1 MATIKGYNGS
11 LRDSAGN
18 LIGELTSF
26 TLSITQNSEQH
37 NAFGD
42 EWIDTT
48 ATNKSWSVEGSGMY
62 DPDDT
67 YQSAIVTEVISGD
80 SVYSIEVRP
89 EGNTTG
95 DDNFTGS
102 ITLGEVGI
110 EASSEGVIGFSFSG
124 QGSGALAKGTVS

>member
-1 MATIKGYNGS
+1 TIKGYNGS
-11 LRDSAGN
+11 LRDSSGN

-37 NAFGD
+37 NSFND

-48 ATNKSWSVEGSGMY
+48 ATTKSWSVDGSGMY

-80 SVYSIEVRP
+80 SVYSIEIRP
-89 EGNTTG
+89 EGDTTG
-95 DDNFTGS
+95 DDNYTGS

-110 EASSEGVIGFSFSG
+110 EATSEGVIGFSFSG

>member
-11 LRDSAGN
+11 LRDSAGVV
-18 LIGELTSF
+18 IGELTSY
-26 TLSITQNSEQH
+26 TLSVTQNSEQH

-42 EWIDTT
+42 AWLDTT

-67 YQSAIVTEVISGD
+67 QQTAIVDEVLTGD
-80 SVYSIEVRP
+80 AVYSIEMRA
-89 EGNTTG
+89 EGDGVG
-95 DDNFTGS
+95 DDKFTGS
-102 ITLGEVGI
+102 IVLGDISI

-124 QGSGALAKGTVS
+124 QGTGALTKGAVA

>member
-11 LRDSAGN
+11 LRDSSGN

-37 NAFGD
+37 NSFND

-48 ATNKSWSVEGSGMY
+48 ATTKSWSVDGSGMY

-67 YQSAIVTEVISGD
+67 YQNALVDEVISGD
-80 SVYSIEVRP
+80 STYSIEVRA

-95 DDNFTGS
+95 DENFTGS
-102 ITLGEVGI
+102 ITLGEVSI
-110 EASSEGVIGFSFSG
+110 DASSEGVIGFSFSG
-124 QGSGALAKGTVS
+124 QGSGALTKGTVA

>member
-11 LRDSAGN
+11 LRDSSGN

-37 NAFGD
+37 NSFND

-48 ATNKSWSVEGSGMY
+48 ATTKSWSVDGSGMY

-67 YQSAIVTEVISGD
+67 YQNALVDEVISGD
-80 SVYSIEVRP
+80 STYPIEVRA

-95 DDNFTGS
+95 DENFSGS
-102 ITLGEVGI
+102 ITLGEVSI
-110 EASSEGVIGFSFSG
+110 DASSEGVIGFSFSG
-124 QGSGALAKGTVS
+124 QGSGALTKGTVA

>member
-1 MATIKGYNGS
+1 MATVTGHKGS

-26 TLSITQNSEQH
+26 TLTITQNSEQH

-42 EWIDTT
+42 AWIDTT
-48 ATNKSWSVEGSGMY
+48 ATNKNWSVEGSGMF

-67 YQSAIVTEVISGD
+67 YQDALVDEVITGD

-95 DDNFTGS
+95 DTNFTGS

-124 QGSGALAKGTVS
+124 QGSGAITKGTVA

>member
-11 LRDSAGN
+11 LRDSSGN

-26 TLSITQNSEQH
+26 SLTITQNSEQH
-37 NAFGD
+37 NSFGD

-48 ATNKSWSVEGSGMY
+48 ATNKSWSVDGSGMY

-67 YQSAIVTEVISGD
+67 YQNALVNEVISGD
-80 SVYSIEVRP
+80 STYSIEVRS

-95 DDNFTGS
+95 DENFTGS
-102 ITLGEVGI
+102 ITMGDVTI
-110 EASSEGVIGFSFSG
+110 DASSEGVIGFSFSA
-124 QGSGALAKGTVS
+124 QGNGAITKGTVA

>member
-11 LRDSAGN
+11 LRDSSGN

-48 ATNKSWSVEGSGMY
+48 ATNKNWSVEGSGMY

-67 YQSAIVTEVISGD
+67 YQTALVTEVISGD
-80 SVYSIEVRP
+80 SVYSIEIRP
-89 EGNTTG
+89 EGDTTG
-95 DDNFTGS
+95 DDNYTGS

>member
-11 LRDSAGN
+11 LRDSSGN

-48 ATNKSWSVEGSGMY
+48 ATNKNWSVEGSGMY

-67 YQSAIVTEVISGD
+67 YQTALVTEVISGD
-80 SVYSIEVRP
+80 SVYSIEIRP
-89 EGNTTG
+89 EGDTTG
-95 DDNFTGS
+95 DDNYTGS

-110 EASSEGVIGFSFSG
+110 EATSEGVIGFSFSG

>member
-26 TLSITQNSEQH
+26 TLTITQNSEQH

-42 EWIDTT
+42 AWIDTT
-48 ATNKSWSVEGSGMY
+48 ATNKNWSVEGSGMF
-62 DPDDT
+62 DPNDT

-89 EGNTTG
+89 EGDTTG
-95 DDNFTGS
+95 DDNYTGS

-124 QGSGALAKGTVS
+124 QGSGAITKGTVA

>member
-11 LRDSAGN
+11 LRDSSGN

-37 NAFGD
+37 YSFND

-48 ATNKSWSVEGSGMY
+48 ATTKSWSVDVSGMY

-67 YQSAIVTEVISGD
+67 YQNALVDEVISGD
-80 SVYSIEVRP
+80 STYSIEVRA

-95 DDNFTGS
+95 DENFSGS
-102 ITLGEVGI
+102 ITLGEVSI
-110 EASSEGVIGFSFSG
+110 DASSEGVIGFSFSG
-124 QGSGALAKGTVS
+124 QGSGALTKGTVA

>member
-11 LRDSAGN
+11 LRDSTGS

-42 EWIDTT
+42 AWMDTT

-62 DPDDT
+62 DPSDT
-67 YQSAIVTEVISGD
+67 YQSALVTEVLTGD

-95 DDNFTGS
+95 DENFTGS

-124 QGSGALAKGTVS
+124 QGSGAITKGTVA

>member
-26 TLSITQNSEQH
+26 TLTITQNSEQH

-42 EWIDTT
+42 AWLDTT

-67 YQSAIVTEVISGD
+67 YQDALVDEVITGD

-95 DDNFTGS
+95 DTNFTGS

-124 QGSGALAKGTVS
+124 QGSGAITKGTVA